1 MYLGHVALRRQR
13 NCPEQDFP
21 TADTREAG
29 ANSGTRAN
37 GADRKSEKGVPT
49 LFLADF
55 TLGNLLVAMIAFFF
69 LFLAVWMF
77 IAVFADIFTRRD
89 LSGWGKAGWV
99 LLIFIIPL
107 FGILIYLI
115 ARPSDVEAR
124 GMFSKD

>member
-1 MYLGHVALRRQR
+1 MLL
-13 NCPEQDFP
+13 
-21 TADTREAG
+21 
-29 ANSGTRAN
+29 
-37 GADRKSEKGVPT
+37 
-49 LFLADF
+49 LADF

-107 FGILIYLI
+107 IGILIYLI

-124 GMFSKD
+124 GMFSD